1 MKPIKLEIEGLNS
14 FETKQVLDFGM
25 LGDGVFG
32 IFGKTGSGKSTILDA
47 MTLALYG
54 KVERSKQNIDFINTK
69 CKKTIVSFEFEIYH
83 KGKNRRYLIT
93 REFNAKKNG
102 KDVESSAKLYEFV
115 SGEIE
120 LIEEGV
126 SKVDAKIFLI
136 MGLGVNEFAKCIA
149 LPQGEFS
156 AFLKARPAERTEIM
170 SNIFDLSKYGEK
182 LASSVKEKLNE
193 YDKQIAS
200 VSSGLEMVQYAT
212 DDALNQSKKE
222 FDSVTESYNLSNKEL
237 ESKKEKYAKSSTLL
251 EKKLKLNEI
260 NEKLEKFEVQK
271 PEIEQLSEKIVRSQN
286 ANEIR
291 DDHEKL
297 EKAINDEKELSDKL
311 SNLNEIKLQKESEVV
326 EVSQEFEDFK
336 KVYEAKIIELN
347 SKLARLESL
356 NTFADELN
364 SLHAE
369 EEKTK
374 LKLSEKQK
382 QLASEQEKLNYI
394 LTSLNAL
401 EEKINGIDA
410 FIETNKPDADLAIAL
425 EQTKGIES
433 ELILIDEFYKNVER
447 LIDQTNEDL
456 ASVQEEYNS
465 AISEEKQIKSKR
477 EQIQNSI
484 EVAFE
489 DSNSNSFNK
498 LRSCDKQLEG
508 MTEVKISVD
517 RIDENISKIEL
528 DTESRMVTVMSLDEQ
543 IDKAQNDVNSYEQE
557 IVNKEREI
565 ASIRE
570 TREEILG
577 ENVVNMISN
586 ELRIGDFCP
595 VCNNRVI
602 QRMYNNITDLGGV
615 ESELETA
622 SRELKSLRFE
632 RDKNFTSLMTLKARY
647 EFEKAQIEINK
658 SEIEAF
664 KENRTKLFQKYVDSN
679 DKQEENFYKLKKLIE
694 NASNSLEQL
703 LDLQTEYRQ
712 AEQRVIV
719 NKTQSGAKI
728 TIYKNYLENLLDII
742 YDLQKKRAEREFV
755 IFNVNEKCKS
765 LKEYKKQI
773 AEGKNIE
780 LIIDSKREEK
790 YKLRENQIEVQNEK
804 SETLNHISETKSG
817 IDVLNEKLSNIAKQ
831 INNLNSKILAS
842 GVPEGVS
849 VEGEREDTKVAL
861 QKLKFDYDN
870 HQIKLESCK
879 ENLNR
884 TNNDYNVKSSI
895 LSAKRSEI
903 IELKT
908 KVENAMLKYSFS
920 SKEELE
926 ENYMD
931 IYDLKNKQTRVN
943 DFNNEYKLLLI
954 QKESVDEDG
963 VREINETSVLSLKED
978 IESLTEKVKE
988 LSSNVG
994 KASAEYNRLASSN
1007 VKFHEL
1013 SDKLSYYKN
1022 KYDTAKELSSVLKG
1036 KALAEYVA
1044 EEYLE
1049 EITSSANEKLS
1060 ILMDGR
1066 YVLKFVDKEF
1076 FVEDNFNDAMLRPA
1090 STLSG
1095 GETFLVSLSLALS
1108 ISDAIALLSSR
1119 NMNFFFLDEGF
1130 GTLDA
1135 ELCSTVVDALYK
1147 LESQNLKI
1155 GLITHIAELEEA
1167 IKNKVHVTKTSSGSK
1182 LSIVHTL

>member
-14 FETKQVLDFGM
+14 FETKQVLDFSK

-69 CKKTIVSFEFEIYH
+69 CKKTTVSFKFDIYN
-83 KGKNRRYLIT
+83 KGKNRRFFIT
-93 REFNAKKNG
+93 REFSAKKNG
-102 KDVESSAKLYEFV
+102 KDVESSAKLYELNAD
-115 SGEIE
+115 EKE
-120 LIEEGV
+120 LVEEGV
-126 SKVDAKIFLI
+126 NKVDSKIFDI

-156 AFLKARPAERTEIM
+156 AFLKARPSERTEIM

-182 LASSVKEKLNE
+182 LAFAVKEKVNE

-212 DDALNQSKKE
+212 NDALNAVKEE
-222 FDSVTESYNLSNKEL
+222 FDLVTDKYSSANKEL
-237 ESKKEKYAKSSTLL
+237 ESKKELYSKSSSLL

-260 NEKLEKFEVQK
+260 NEKIAKFESQK
-271 PEIEQLSEKIVRSQN
+271 PEMDKLSEKITRSLN
-286 ANEIR
+286 ANEIK

-297 EKAINDEKELSDKL
+297 EKAVVDEKELSEKI
-311 SNLNEIKLQKESEVV
+311 SNLNEIKLQKESELV
-326 EVSQEFEDFK
+326 EVNQEFEDFK
-336 KVYEAKIIELN
+336 IIYESKIIELN

-356 NTFADELN
+356 NSFADELN
-364 SLHAE
+364 MLHAD

-374 LKLSEKQK
+374 SKIADKQK
-382 QLASEQEKLNYI
+382 ELASVQEKLNYI
-394 LTSLNAL
+394 LSSMNAL
-401 EEKINGIDA
+401 EEKISSIDD
-410 FIETNKPDADLAIAL
+410 FIENNKPDADLAIAL

-433 ELILIDEFYKNVER
+433 EIILIDEFYKNVER

-465 AISEEKQIKSKR
+465 AISEEKQIKTKR

-489 DSNSNSFNK
+489 DSNSTSFNK

-508 MTEVKISVD
+508 MTEVKISVE
-517 RIDENISKIEL
+517 RIDETINKIEL
-528 DTESRMVTVMSLDEQ
+528 DTGSRMATVMSLDKQ
-543 IDKAQNDVNSYEQE
+543 IDEGQQKLEESEQE
-557 IVNKEREI
+557 IINKEREL
-565 ASIRE
+565 ASLRE

-577 ENVVNMISN
+577 ENVVNLISN
-586 ELRIGDFCP
+586 ELRIGDYCP
-595 VCNNRVI
+595 VCNNRAM
-602 QRMYNNITDLGGV
+602 QRMHNSTTDLSPI
-615 ESELETA
+615 ESEIENA
-622 SRELKSLRFE
+622 NRQLKGLRFE
-632 RDKNFTSLMTLKARY
+632 RDKNFTGLMTLKARY

-658 SEIEAF
+658 SEMESL
-664 KENRTKLFQKYVDSN
+664 KESRTKLFQKYVDDN
-679 DKQEENFYKLKKLIE
+679 DKQEENFFKLKTLIE

-703 LDLQTEYRQ
+703 LELQIEYRE
-712 AEQRVIV
+712 AEQRIVV
-719 NKTQSGAKI
+719 NKSQAGAKI
-728 TIYKNYLENLLDII
+728 TIYKNYLESLLDII

-755 IFNVNEKCKS
+755 IFNVNEKYQN

-773 AEGKNIE
+773 AEGKNVE
-780 LIIDSKREEK
+780 LLIDSKREEK

-804 SETLNHISETKSG
+804 AETLNQISAIKSN
-817 IDVLNEKLSNIAKQ
+817 IDVLNEKLENINKQ

-849 VEGEREDTKVAL
+849 VESEKQDAKVAL
-861 QKLKFDYDN
+861 EKLKFDYDN

-879 ENLNR
+879 DNLNR

-903 IELKT
+903 MELKT
-908 KVENAMLKYSFS
+908 KVENAMLKYNFS
-920 SKEELE
+920 TNEDLE
-926 ENYMD
+926 NNYMD
-931 IYDLKNKQTRVN
+931 VAELKNKQNKVN
-943 DFNNEYKLLLI
+943 DFNNEYKLLLL
-954 QKESVDEDG
+954 QKDSVDEAG
-963 VREINETSVLSLKED
+963 ISEINETRVLALKED
-978 IESLTEKVKE
+978 IERLTESVKNLSSEVGRISADYKRFKDANAKYNE
-988 LSSNVG
+988 LSN
-994 KASAEYNRLASSN
+994 KLA
-1007 VKFHEL
+1007 
-1013 SDKLSYYKN
+1013 DYKN
-1022 KYDTAKELSSVLKG
+1022 KYDTAKELASVLKG

-1044 EEYLE
+1044 EEYLV
-1049 EITSSANEKLS
+1049 EITESANEKLNL
-1060 ILMDGR
+1060 LMDGR
-1066 YVLKFVDKEF
+1066 YVLKFINKEF

-1108 ISDAIALLSSR
+1108 ISDAIAMLSSR

-1130 GTLDA
+1130 GTLDS
-1135 ELCSTVVDALYK
+1135 ELCSTVVEALYK

-1155 GLITHIAELEEA
+1155 GLITHITELEEA
-1167 IKNKVHVTKTSSGSK
+1167 IKNKVHITKNANGSK
-1182 LSIVHTL
+1182 IEIVHTL